1 MKISTL
7 VFLGFV
13 VFVFTGCSITERMVI
28 DENGGGKFSYEIDGS
43 KMMSLVGSSFGSKEK
58 KSKKKKKKVAQSSKD
73 IDSTFSFKEL
83 YASKKDSIAQLPL
96 AEQEKIK
103 KMEKFSVHMVVN
115 EEKGIMNY
123 TMFTDFDSVK
133 ELQDVISPVNTMK
146 SLSPSGKE
154 GGLGAASKGVDDKSS
169 TKFFYDGTKFR
180 KEVARLEKKKE
191 EVNEEVSEESKELS
205 EELKLEESLDM
216 FYEQSTFKVVY
227 EFSKA
232 IKSISIKTALF
243 SADKKSVT
251 IEYPLKEYMTN
262 PEGLNFE
269 IEFEN

>member
-1 MKISTL
+1 MKTSTL
-7 VFLGFV
+7 LFFGFVFLF
-13 VFVFTGCSITERMVI
+13 FTSCSITERMVI
-28 DENGGGKFSYEIDGS
+28 DENGRGKFSYEIDGS
-43 KMMSLVGSSFGSKEK
+43 KMMSLVGNSVSSKEK
-58 KSKKKKKKVAQSSKD
+58 KSKKKKKKETPSSKD

-96 AEQEKIK
+96 VEQEKIK
-103 KMEKFSVHMVVN
+103 KMEKFSVHMVIN

-133 ELQDVISPVNTMK
+133 ELQDVMSPVNSMK

-154 GGLGAASKGVDDKSS
+154 GGLGVASVGLEDNSS
-169 TKFFYDGTKFR
+169 TKFFYDGRKFR
-180 KEVARLEKKKE
+180 KEVARLEKKVAEVE
-191 EVNEEVSEESKELS
+191 EGVSEESKELS
-205 EELKLEESLDM
+205 EDMKLEESLDM

-232 IKSISIKTALF
+232 IKNVSIKTALF
-243 SADKKSVT
+243 SADRKSIT